1 MQHYHNTFNTLR
13 QGKIQ
18 LITTHTGKTVTF
30 MDLTITI
37 NANNKVD
44 VKIYQKP
51 QNSYLYLPP
60 SSFHQRHIFE
70 NTIIAELKRYK
81 LKCTNASD
89 YEDIKIE
96 FYNRLLTRGY
106 NTNYLNT
113 VFDKSTT
120 ITREHIIL
128 NLISKRYKTK
138 EYNNDKPLIFVTT
151 NTPLTRHLQFHK
163 ILEPTPELQSN
174 SLCQLLFT
182 KHKGSYQPITAH
194 TRTKNLKD
202 QLTQSTYNHE
212 LKTLTN
218 KQQY

>member
-1 MQHYHNTFNTLR
+1 MR
-13 QGKIQ
+13 GCEQ
-18 LITTHTGKTVTF
+18 LSKYRLCYVY
-30 MDLTITI
+30 MVC
-37 NANNKVD
+37 NN
-44 VKIYQKP
+44 
-51 QNSYLYLPP
+51 
-60 SSFHQRHIFE
+60 
-70 NTIIAELKRYK
+70 
-81 LKCTNASD
+81 
-89 YEDIKIE
+89 EDIKIE

-138 EYNNDKPLIFVTT
+138 EYNNDKPLVFVTT

-194 TRTKNLKD
+194 RRTKKPKRSTDPVNI
-202 QLTQSTYNHE
+202 QS
-212 LKTLTN
+212 
-218 KQQY
+218 